1 MAFTTNVWLSVRV
14 YLDAF
19 VYAGV
24 VFTCMYVIQLNLCF
38 CDVSETRIESTE
50 IRSLRIVCIH
60 CNLCDPSEIRFLFK
74 LFYFYFSL
82 FPYFASRSTY
92 DLISCNPVVQ
102 CPSKIPLK
110 CLWLRVYLPVHYHRF
125 KWCIVEWCYY
135 TLLSSLCWEKVW
147 KAKSVNSSYL
157 HYIILY

>member
-1 MAFTTNVWLSVRV
+1 MLFVWHNAPAHGS
-14 YLDAF
+14 A
-19 VYAGV
+19 A
-24 VFTCMYVIQLNLCF
+24 VINISKYFISNGTMLIPFYFYISNGTML
-38 CDVSETRIESTE
+38 I
-50 IRSLRIVCIH
+50 
-60 CNLCDPSEIRFLFK
+60 P
-74 LFYFYFSL
+74 FYFYFSL

-135 TLLSSLCWEKVW
+135 TLLSSLCWETVW
-147 KAKSVNSSYL
+147 KAKSVNSTYL
-157 HYIILY
+157 HYILYCIKYTFKNWHHVCFTIAC